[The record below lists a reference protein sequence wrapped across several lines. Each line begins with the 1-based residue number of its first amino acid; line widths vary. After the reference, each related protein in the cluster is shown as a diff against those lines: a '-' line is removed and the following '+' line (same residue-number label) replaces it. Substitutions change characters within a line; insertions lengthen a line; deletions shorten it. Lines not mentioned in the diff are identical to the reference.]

1 MARKYDVVV
10 VGLGAMGS
18 ATAYAL
24 AARGLRVLGLD
35 AHRPPHRHGSHHGES
50 RIIRKAYYEHPAYV
64 PLLERAFAAWR
75 ELEDRAH
82 ATLFLRTGGLM
93 IGADTGELVPGVLA
107 SARAHHLPHEVLSSD
122 ALAARYPQFRVDRSM
137 IAVSEDDAGILYPET
152 CIRAFLEGA
161 RTAKA
166 ELRYGES
173 AQEWTCG
180 SEGVRVSTARERYSG
195 GALVLT
201 AGAGMGELVAELRA
215 HLRVERQVVAH
226 FAPASEHAALELRR
240 FPIFC
245 LEEPNGAFYYGFP
258 DLGSGC
264 KIGRH
269 HGGAIG
275 EPDNLSHR
283 PTEADIAQIRGFMER
298 RLPQANGVLKAS
310 DVCLYTNTPDLHFL
324 VDRHPRHDEVIVA
337 SVCSGHGF
345 KFASVM
351 GEIIAELVQGK
362 RPAFDL
368 SMFRMAR
375 LGVAPISR
383 APR

>member
-1 MARKYDVVV
+1 MAAKYDVVV

-18 ATAYAL
+18 AAAYAL

-35 AHRPPHRHGSHHGES
+35 RDHPPHRHGSHHGES

-64 PLLERAFAAWR
+64 PLLERSFAAWR
-75 ELEDRAH
+75 ELEQRAH

-93 IGADTGELVPGVLA
+93 IGTATGELVPGVLA
-107 SARAHHLPHEVLSSD
+107 SARAHRLPHEVLSSD
-122 ALAARYPQFRVDRSM
+122 ALAARYPQFRLDPSM
-137 IAVSEDDAGILYPET
+137 LAVWEEEAGILYPEA

-161 RTAKA
+161 QTAKV
-166 ELRYGES
+166 ELRHGEP

-180 SEGVRVSTARERYSG
+180 PQGVRVITARDRYAA

-201 AGAGMGELVAELRA
+201 AGAGMGDLVAGLA
-215 HLRVERQVVAH
+215 THLRVERQVVAH
-226 FAPASEHAALELRR
+226 FAPASERLGLAG

-245 LEEPNGAFYYGFP
+245 LEEPDGAFFYGFP

-264 KIGRH
+264 KIARH
-269 HGGAIG
+269 HG
-275 EPDNLSHR
+275 
-283 PTEADIAQIRGFMER
+283 EADIAELRSFMDR
-298 RLPQANGVLKAS
+298 RLPEANGTLQRR
-310 DVCLYTNTPDLHFL
+310 DECLYTNTPDFHFL

-345 KFASVM
+345 KFAAVM
-351 GEIIAELVQGK
+351 GEIVADLVQGR

-375 LGVAPISR
+375 FKSPNRAARTSR
-383 APR
+383 PR

>member
-1 MARKYDVVV
+1 MSNFDVIV

-18 ATAYAL
+18 AAAYAL
-24 AARGLRVLGLD
+24 AARGLRVLGLERY
-35 AHRPPHRHGSHHGES
+35 RPPHRHGSHHGES

-75 ELEDRAH
+75 ELEERAR
-82 ATLFLRTGGLM
+82 ARLFLRTGGLM
-93 IGADTGELVPGVLA
+93 IGAESGELVPGVLA
-107 SARAHHLPHEVLSSD
+107 SARAHHLPHEVLSGD
-122 ALAARYPQFRVDRSM
+122 ALAARYPQFRLDRSM
-137 IAVSEDDAGILYPET
+137 IAVWEEDAGILYPEA
-152 CIRAFLEGA
+152 CVRAFLEGA
-161 RTAKA
+161 RAANA
-166 ELRYGES
+166 ELRYGEA
-173 AQEWTCG
+173 AQEWSCG
-180 SEGVRVSTARERYSG
+180 PDGVRVCTGQGEYRG

-226 FAPASEHAALELRR
+226 FAPASESAALEPDRL
-240 FPIFC
+240 PIFC
-245 LEEPNGAFYYGFP
+245 LEEPDGAFYYGFP
-258 DLGSGC
+258 DLGTGC

-269 HGGAIG
+269 HG
-275 EPDNLSHR
+275 D
-283 PTEADIAQIRGFMER
+283 ADIADIRGFMAR
-298 RLPQANGVLKAS
+298 RLPQANGALKAS
-310 DVCLYTNTPDLHFL
+310 DECLYTDTPDFHFL
-324 VDRHPRHDEVIVA
+324 VDRHPSHDEVIVA

-375 LGVAPISR
+375 LV
-383 APR
+383 